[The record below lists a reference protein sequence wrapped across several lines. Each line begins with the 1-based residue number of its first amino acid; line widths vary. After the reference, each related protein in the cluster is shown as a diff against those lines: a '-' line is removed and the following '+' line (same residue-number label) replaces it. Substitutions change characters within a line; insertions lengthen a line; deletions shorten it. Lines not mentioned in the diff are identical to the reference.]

1 MSHTTY
7 KENQNF
13 FTCCLKSR
21 MAENYLRMPAFRG
34 GDQCMGD
41 LTWKWLTLL
50 GDALIKS
57 GKGSP
62 AAEGKYKNPAIEAF
76 TLINGCVVLSILYL
90 WPVIHNCL
98 MNNYWKKIKETL
110 AWPGGGFL
118 NNIQKW
124 INHHSDKNW
133 MIFKYRYHGWTSPA
147 GISANRVPGCI
158 INLTA

>member
-1 MSHTTY
+1 MLPEIAYGRKSPTNARFSWWWPMHGGPY
-7 KENQNF
+7 
-13 FTCCLKSR
+13 LK
-21 MAENYLRMPAFRG
+21 MVDTFGWP
-34 GDQCMGD
+34 
-41 LTWKWLTLL
+41 
-50 GDALIKS
+50 LIKS
-57 GKGSP
+57 GKGAP
-62 AAEGKYKNPAIEAF
+62 ATEGKYKNPAIEAF

-133 MIFKYRYHGWTSPA
+133 TIFKYRYRGWTSPA